1 MKFISLL
8 CVILVLFSCDD
19 EQKDVLISQ
28 SLSQNNIDRITE
40 IDHLIHKMNR
50 RVEERGRKSI
60 EVDILNNSKGI
71 NNCTINIIE
80 DILDG
85 EDLKID
91 SLQNYYGFFDS
102 LFTEYADKRLFNH
115 EDSIRLCSTLELY
128 RNHVNDSLIK
138 ELMIHELL
146 SASSSYVKDAQ
157 TFFGA
162 SCFCCYSLGPEWK
175 IDTLP
180 NKKFRFTVLYTPNN
194 EYDIRPNSL
203 VYEGFKAR
211 TSINNLRIEQVGNG
225 VVIRFECDS
234 PEGSFISIDVYQEP
248 IGSEQ
253 VQKRYKSLCPVSGHV
268 GFK

>member
-1 MKFISLL
+1 MLF
-8 CVILVLFSCDD
+8 LFSCVD
-19 EQKDVLISQ
+19 EQKKRLISQ

-40 IDHLIHKMNR
+40 IDHLIQKMNR
-50 RVEERGRKSI
+50 RVEERGRKPI
-60 EVDILNNSKGI
+60 EVDILNNSRGI
-71 NNCTINIIE
+71 NNYTINGID
-80 DILDG
+80 DILNG
-85 EDLKID
+85 EYLKID

-102 LFTEYADKRLFNH
+102 LFTEYDAKRLFND
-115 EDSIRLCSTLELY
+115 EDSIRLCAILAIY
-128 RNHVNDSLIK
+128 RNNVNDSLIK

-157 TFFGA
+157 IFYGA
-162 SCFCCYSLGPEWK
+162 ACFCLCCYSLGPEWK

-203 VYEGFKAR
+203 VYESFKAKS
-211 TSINNLRIEQVGNG
+211 SINNLRIEQVGNG